1 MAFFKIT
8 NKDSK
13 TQARAGLLKTER
25 GTIETPVFMPVGT
38 KATVKATTVDQ
49 LYEMGYKIILG
60 NLYHLYLQ
68 PGIEVLEEAGG
79 LHEFMNWDHSIL
91 TDSGGFQV
99 FSLSRIRK
107 VLEEGVQFRSIID
120 GSSHLFTPE
129 NVIRMQHR
137 IGSDIAM
144 VLDECIPFTNDPKY
158 TKEAAERTLRWA
170 EMSIRA
176 RKKIGT
182 SRMRLFGI
190 VQGGFIKNIR
200 KFAAESV
207 SGMDFDGIAVGGLS
221 VGEDREKTMEILD
234 HTMGFIDKDKPAYF
248 MGLGDPVGIL
258 DSVSLGVD
266 MFDCVMPTRISRT
279 GSAFT
284 SSGKINIK
292 NKKYTRDFTPL
303 DRECGCYSCRNY
315 TRSYIKHLYKTKEIL
330 SAILLSVHNLY
341 FIADLLEKA
350 RVSINEGRFY
360 GFRKEFKQ
368 KYNELNNKI

>member
-13 TQARAGLLKTER
+13 TQARAGLLKTGR

-234 HTMGFIDKDKPAYF
+234 YTMGFIDRDKPAYF